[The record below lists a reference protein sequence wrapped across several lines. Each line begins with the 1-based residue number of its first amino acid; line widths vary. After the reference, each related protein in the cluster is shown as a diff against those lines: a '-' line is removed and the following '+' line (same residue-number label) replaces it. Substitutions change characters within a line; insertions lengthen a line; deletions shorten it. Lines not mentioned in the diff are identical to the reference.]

1 MGLAHA
7 RICDAIPVIGVLVV
21 AHGPLGKSLGDA
33 LAHVLGAPPA
43 QFAVI
48 EFAPGDDPTAV
59 LPQARAALAGV
70 DTGDGVLVLCDLYG
84 ASPCNLA
91 MKLADPGRVEV
102 VAGVNLPM
110 LVRSFT
116 YRDRPMDVLLRKAV
130 SGGCDGVVHVPNP
143 AHHAAARG

>member
-1 MGLAHA
+1 VGLAQA
-7 RICDAIPVIGVLVV
+7 RICDAIPVIGVLII
-21 AHGPLGKSLGDA
+21 AHGALGKSLDDA
-33 LAHVLGAPPA
+33 LAHVLGAAPA

-48 EFAPGDDPTAV
+48 EFAPGDDPATV

-91 MKLADPGRVEV
+91 LKLADPGRVEV

-110 LVRSFT
+110 LVRTFT

-130 SGGCDGVVHVPNP
+130 SGGCDGVVHVPHP
-143 AHHAAARG
+143 AHHAAARS

>member
-1 MGLAHA
+1 M
-7 RICDAIPVIGVLVV
+7 IGVLII
-21 AHGPLGKSLGDA
+21 AHGSVGRSLADA
-33 LAHVLGAPPA
+33 LTHVLGGPPP
-43 QFAVI
+43 QFAVL
-48 EFAPGDDPTAV
+48 EFAPGDDPAGV

-91 MKLADPGRVEV
+91 MKLAEPGRVEV

-116 YRDRPMDVLLRKAV
+116 YRDRTIDVLLRKAV
-130 SGGCDGVVHVPNP
+130 SGGCDGVVHIPGF
-143 AHHAAARG
+143 AQHATTRG

>member
-1 MGLAHA
+1 M
-7 RICDAIPVIGVLVV
+7 IGVLVI
-21 AHGPLGKSLGDA
+21 AHGPLGASLADA

-48 EFAPGDDPTAV
+48 EFAPGDDPADA
-59 LPQARAALAGV
+59 LPKARAALAGV
-70 DTGDGVLVLCDLYG
+70 DSGDGVLVLCDLYG

-91 MKLADPGRVEV
+91 MKLAAPGRVEV

-116 YRDRPMDVLLRKAV
+116 YRSEKMDVLVRKAV
-130 SGGCDGVVHVPNP
+130 SGGCDGVMHIPNP